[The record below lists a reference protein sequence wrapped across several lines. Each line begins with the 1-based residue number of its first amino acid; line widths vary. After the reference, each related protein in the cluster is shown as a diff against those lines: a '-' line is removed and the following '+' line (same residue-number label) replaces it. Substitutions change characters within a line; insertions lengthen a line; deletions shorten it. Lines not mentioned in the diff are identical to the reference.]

1 MRDIMGENKK
11 TYLQPVIEIEYFDD
25 VDLLVNTASADSP
38 YIKPGEEDSSMPG
51 W

>member
-1 MRDIMGENKK
+1 MGENKK
-11 TYLQPVIEIEYFDD
+11 KYLRPVIEIEYFDD

-38 YIKPGEEDSSMPG
+38 YIIPGEEDSSDKPG